1 MATTAE
7 VAKRAEAVERAE
19 VAKMA
24 AEGVAI
30 VEAEA
35 VKIAAGAAVSK
46 RKVARI
52 PNPAIRPL
60 AMTAISV

>member
-1 MATTAE
+1 MAATVEAAEMAEAAQMAT
-7 VAKRAEAVERAE
+7 K
-19 VAKMA
+19 
-24 AEGVAI
+24 GVAI

-46 RKVARI
+46 TKEVRI

-60 AMTAISV
+60 GPTAISV